1 MRGKYKKLSHN
12 NFSVYWIIM
21 VFNVYPTATSVITV
35 QFLKWGWRCRNTHR
49 QHHLQHHHLEA
60 GSVLSSASEKIQV
73 LSHTCDLE
81 FSGCR
86 AQKSF
91 IFNGTSVQH
100 LESSGMKR
108 LCWCDPCFWRWW
120 ANGSSQNSFG
130 LVKSLDFKKPYR
142 ITHKLIFTW
151 KVRFAWILGY

>member
-1 MRGKYKKLSHN
+1 MEISKTLPQQF
-12 NFSVYWIIM
+12 FSLLDHHGFQCLPYCHKCHHRI
-21 VFNVYPTATSVITV
+21 S
-35 QFLKWGWRCRNTHR
+35 FLKWGWRCRNTHR

>member
-1 MRGKYKKLSHN
+1 MPKKSYLSQSSQLTLSGLESVIMSTRTNVMKLSIGGKLTLN
-12 NFSVYWIIM
+12 QMEISKTLPQQFFSLLDHHGFQCLPYCHKCHHRI
-21 VFNVYPTATSVITV
+21 S
-35 QFLKWGWRCRNTHR
+35 FLKWGWRCRNTHR
-49 QHHLQHHHLEA
+49 QHHLKHHHLEA

-108 LCWCDPCFWRWW
+108 LC
-120 ANGSSQNSFG
+120 
-130 LVKSLDFKKPYR
+130 
-142 ITHKLIFTW
+142 
-151 KVRFAWILGY
+151 